1 MKFELNYEV
10 DLSKPVLTKALNQ
23 PLFYS
28 DSTAHELRITLKD
41 DTFPEEASGYAYFVH
56 LNNNVTER
64 QELQFSED
72 RSVCYVTL
80 PAIVYNTL
88 GPISIVVQITEAG
101 EKTTILALAAEVK
114 PAKSG
119 TVIDC
124 SGVVLPDIDDILDRL
139 EQAEQGVADITATVR
154 TSVRKDDSAD
164 FLYKAFFGDD
174 SDFNVTQLSNAKI
187 TKNGRLFTFTRQG
200 TSGSTYCWVNL
211 TGATHRAF
219 TGNDTNAL
227 TNIKRNDSDFIDI
240 PGFVRELMAYS
251 SENARKFLAIKWY
264 VLLTHQTTSSSNN
277 VIAIRTVF
285 RKYNEETEDYTYS
298 SIYTPTTLIDW
309 SYINVYGATRFGLS
323 PVLFSQEFN
332 DTYADRTSFGE
343 YDQFAMYLQRRS
355 QAIAG
360 EVILEPVLI
369 TEYECPMNN

>member
-10 DLSKPVLTKALNQ
+10 DLSKPVLTRALNQ

-41 DTFPEEASGYAYFVH
+41 DAFPEEASGYAYFVH

-64 QELQFSED
+64 QELEFSED

-124 SGVVLPDIDDILDRL
+124 SGIVLPDIDDILDRL
-139 EQAEQGVADITATVR
+139 EQAEQDVADITATVR
-154 TSVRKDDSAD
+154 TNVRQDNSAD

-174 SDFNVTQLSNAKI
+174 SDFSLTQYRHATVSKE
-187 TKNGRLFTFTRQG
+187 GRLFTYTNQG
-200 TSGSTYCWVNL
+200 TTGSTYYWVNL
-211 TGATHRAF
+211 TGAAHRSF
-219 TGNDTNAL
+219 SGNENNAL
-227 TNIKRNDSDFIDI
+227 ANIKQNDSDFINI
-240 PGFVRELMAYS
+240 PGFVRELLAYS
-251 SENARKFLAIKWY
+251 SESSRRSFVIKMCM
-264 VLLTHQTTSSSNN
+264 LLTNLTTSSNN
-277 VIAIRTVF
+277 NYVAIRSVF

-298 SIYTPTTLIDW
+298 TIYTPGVLIDRN
-309 SYINVYGATRFGLS
+309 YIDDYGKIRFTTC
-323 PVLFSQEFN
+323 PIAFSQAFN
-332 DTYADRTSFGE
+332 DQYGGRTSFGK

-355 QAIAG
+355 QALAG

-369 TEYECPMNN
+369 TEYNCPL

>member
-28 DSTAHELRITLKD
+28 DSTAHELRISLKD

-139 EQAEQGVADITATVR
+139 EQAEQGIADITATVR
-154 TSVRKDDSAD
+154 TSVRQDNSAD

-174 SDFNVTQLSNAKI
+174 SDFSLTQYGNAEVSKE
-187 TKNGRLFTFTRQG
+187 GRLFTYTGTG
-200 TSGSTYCWVNL
+200 TSGSTYLWANL
-211 TGATHRAF
+211 TGTTHRSF
-219 TGNDTNAL
+219 NGNVTSAL
-227 TNIKRNDSDFIDI
+227 SNIKQHDSDFIDI
-240 PGFVRELMAYS
+240 PGFVREILAYS
-251 SENARKFLAIKWY
+251 SEYDHKFLAIKWH
-264 VLLTHQTTSSSNN
+264 VLLTRLTTSSSNN
-277 VIAIRTVF
+277 IVVIRVVF
-285 RKYNEETEDYTYS
+285 RKYNEETENYTYS
-298 SIYTPTTLIDW
+298 TIYTPATLIDRNYID
-309 SYINVYGATRFGLS
+309 SYGLTRFGLT
-323 PVLFSQEFN
+323 PVVFSQEFN
-332 DTYADRTSFGE
+332 DQYGGRTSFGE

-369 TEYECPMNN
+369 TEYDCPMN